1 MSEPAEP
8 GLSISESASLE
19 RGYRR
24 LLAWYPKWFRLQN
37 TEEIL
42 SVLMACAQEGQTR
55 PSLEAAVDLLKGAAR
70 MRLRPT
76 PGQPRTV
83 FAAVWLMITG
93 AAAELGVMVTLLATQ
108 NEIKA
113 DLITRYPAYAH
124 AIRHAVNVQ
133 VTLDVVVGPVVI
145 AVWLWLAWMSS
156 RGKQRGRVAFAV
168 LFGFTSLSVLYS
180 LSQGSLVY
188 APAAMS
194 VGLGIWAIA
203 AAAIMLIFNKA
214 SSPYFQ
220 RRKPA
225 LA

>member
-1 MSEPAEP
+1 MSEPEEP
-8 GLSISESASLE
+8 GLRISESASLE

-37 TEEIL
+37 TEEVL
-42 SVLMACAQEGQTR
+42 AVLMACAQDDQTR

-70 MRLRPT
+70 MRLRPM

-83 FAAVWLMITG
+83 FAAVWLMIAG

-108 NEIKA
+108 SGIKA
-113 DLITRYPAYAH
+113 DLIARYPAYAH
-124 AIRHAVNVQ
+124 AIGHAVNVQ
-133 VTLDVVVGPVVI
+133 VTLDVVAGPIVI
-145 AVWLWLAWMSS
+145 AVWLWLAWASS

-168 LFGFTSLSVLYS
+168 FFGLTSLSVLYS

>member
-1 MSEPAEP
+1 
-8 GLSISESASLE
+8 
-19 RGYRR
+19 
-24 LLAWYPKWFRLQN
+24 
-37 TEEIL
+37 
-42 SVLMACAQEGQTR
+42 MACAQEGQTR

-83 FAAVWLMITG
+83 FAAVWLMIAG

-124 AIRHAVNVQ
+124 AIRHAVKVQ

-168 LFGFTSLSVLYS
+168 FFGLTSLSVLYS

-220 RRKPA
+220 RREPA

>member
-1 MSEPAEP
+1 MSKPE
-8 GLSISESASLE
+8 LSGATESASLE

-24 LLAWYPKWFRLQN
+24 LLACYPRAFRREN
-37 TEEIL
+37 EEEIL
-42 SVLMACAQEGQTR
+42 AVLLACAQDGQTR
-55 PSLEAAVDLLKGAAR
+55 PGLEASVDLLKGAAR

-83 FAAVWLMITG
+83 FAAVWLMIAG

-168 LFGFTSLSVLYS
+168 FFGITSLSVLYS

-220 RRKPA
+220 RREPA

>member
-24 LLAWYPKWFRLQN
+24 LLAWYPKWFRLRN
-37 TEEIL
+37 TEEVL
-42 SVLMACAQEGQTR
+42 AVLMTCAQDDQTR

-70 MRLRPT
+70 MRLRPM

-83 FAAVWLMITG
+83 FAAVWLMIAG
-93 AAAELGVMVTLLATQ
+93 AAAELGVMVTLLATHSG
-108 NEIKA
+108 IKA
-113 DLITRYPAYAH
+113 DLIARYPAYAH
-124 AIRHAVNVQ
+124 AIGHAVNVQ
-133 VTLDVVVGPVVI
+133 VTLDVVVGPIVI

-168 LFGFTSLSVLYS
+168 FFGVTSLSVLYS

>member
-1 MSEPAEP
+1 MNEQTGQAR
-8 GLSISESASLE
+8 LE

-24 LLAWYPKWFRLQN
+24 LLAFYPTAFRREN
-37 TEEIL
+37 EEEIL
-42 SVLMACAQEGQTR
+42 AVLLACAQDGQTR
-55 PSLEAAVDLLKGAAR
+55 PGLKASVDLLKGAAR
-70 MRLRPT
+70 MRLRPR
-76 PGQPRTV
+76 PGQPRMV
-83 FAAVWLMITG
+83 FAAVWLMIVA

-108 NEIKA
+108 SGIKA
-113 DLITRYPAYAH
+113 DLIARYPAYA
-124 AIRHAVNVQ
+124 HAVNVQ
-133 VTLDVVVGPVVI
+133 VTLDVIVGPLVI
-145 AVWLWLAWMSS
+145 AVWLWPAWMSS

-168 LFGFTSLSVLYS
+168 FFGITSLSVLYS

-220 RRKPA
+220 RREPA

>member
-1 MSEPAEP
+1 MSEREEPA
-8 GLSISESASLE
+8 LTISESASLE

-24 LLAWYPKWFRLQN
+24 LLAWYPTWFRQDN
-37 TEEIL
+37 EEE
-42 SVLMACAQEGQTR
+42 VLAVLLACAQDDQTR
-55 PSLEAAVDLLKGAAR
+55 PSREATIDLLKGAAR

-83 FAAVWLMITG
+83 FAAVWLMIAG

-220 RRKPA
+220 RREPA